1 MAHDEHDDQSLPR
14 PSGRG
19 SDTPDNNE
27 VAPLPENGA
36 LYGVIAEYDTPG
48 ELVEAARKGR
58 DAGYTEFDC
67 FSPFP
72 VHGIDEAM
80 GIKRTILPLI
90 IFAVGFSGTLGGI
103 LLQWW
108 TNAYDWKWN
117 ISGKPTWSIPAN
129 VPIAFETTI
138 LLSVFAAFFGM
149 WILNKLPQV
158 WHPYFRLERFGRV
171 TDDAFLLGIEAK
183 DEQFDNEKTTKLL
196 ADAGAIA
203 VENCYLDPDPANKQ
217 MPKWIMAFIVA
228 STAFAF
234 IPLAIAFKARN
245 STSEDPHIHIFPDM
259 DFQPKY
265 KADTAADQFADGR
278 ANRGEISGTIA
289 RGSLNADDEL
299 YHGIARSETD
309 AQWTQ
314 GFPRQLEINEK
325 LVRRGQNRFN
335 IYCSPCHGYDGRGLG
350 AVPQRVTASGGSW
363 LPANLVAP
371 PDEKGV
377 GGRPI
382 KMPNGQLFNTISNG
396 FSTMMGYANQITVA
410 DRWAIVLYV
419 RALQRAYNATDKDVP
434 PEMMRNMPAPSAP
447 AAPAAG
453 SGAAPAAGSA
463 APAPGSGSAAPAS
476 GSAPAPGS
484 GAAPAP
490 AAPTEPSK

>member
-1 MAHDEHDDQSLPR
+1 MAHDEHVDP
-14 PSGRG
+14 
-19 SDTPDNNE
+19 
-27 VAPLPENGA
+27 APLPENGE
-36 LYGVIAEYDTPG
+36 LYGVLAEYDTPG
-48 ELVEAARKGR
+48 ELVEAARKVR
-58 DAGYTEFDC
+58 DAGYTDFDC

-90 IFAVGFSGTLGGI
+90 IFGGGFTGTIGGI

-158 WHPYFRLERFGRV
+158 WHPFFRVERFSRV

-183 DEQFDNEKTTKLL
+183 DARFDSERTAKLL
-196 ADAGAIA
+196 AESGAIA
-203 VENCYLDPDPANKQ
+203 VENCYLDPDPKNKQ

-245 STSEDPHIHIFPDM
+245 STSPDPHVHIFPDM
-259 DFQPKY
+259 DFQPKF
-265 KADTAADQFADGR
+265 KADTASDLFADGR
-278 ANRGEISGTIA
+278 ANRGQISGTVA
-289 RGSLNADDEL
+289 RGALNADDEF
-299 YHGIARSETD
+299 YRGIARADGE

-314 GFPRQLEINEK
+314 GFPKQLEISET
-325 LVRRGQNRFN
+325 LVKRGQNRFN
-335 IYCSPCHGYDGRGLG
+335 IYCAPCHGYDGRGMG
-350 AVPQRVTASGGSW
+350 TVPKRVATSGGSW

-371 PDEKGV
+371 PDEKGI
-377 GGRPI
+377 GGRAI

-396 FSTMMGYANQITVA
+396 FSTMMGYANQITHA

-419 RALQRAYNATDKDVP
+419 RALQRGFNAAEDDVTPDLMKD
-434 PEMMRNMPAPSAP
+434 MQAPATPAP
-447 AAPAAG
+447 AAPAG
-453 SGAAPAAGSA
+453 S
-463 APAPGSGSAAPAS
+463 GSGSAAPA
-476 GSAPAPGS
+476 PAPTGS
-484 GAAPAP
+484 